1 MTDAPLE
8 SGSPDADEFTVVDVD
23 AADTHAL
30 RRFVLR
36 RGTPTDNV
44 NFATDAQPGTRH
56 LAIRDDT
63 GAVIATSTWFESE
76 APTAPGVRA
85 VQLRAMAVHDD
96 YQGRGL
102 GAILI
107 EAGTAHAVSLD
118 AALAWANARDSALGF
133 YTRQGFDVVG
143 DGFLTSDTRIP
154 HHVVVRVLD
163 QGSPSP

>member
-1 MTDAPLE
+1 MTDAPLDP
-8 SGSPDADEFTVVDVD
+8 GSQDAPEFTVVDVD

-56 LAIRDDT
+56 LSIRDDSGT
-63 GAVIATSTWFESE
+63 VIATSTWFESE

-107 EAGTAHAVSLD
+107 RAGAAHARSLG
-118 AALAWANARDSALGF
+118 AVLAWANARDSALGF
-133 YTRQGFDVVG
+133 YTRQGFEVVG
-143 DGFLTSDTRIP
+143 DGFLTTDTRIP

-163 QGSPSP
+163 P

>member
-1 MTDAPLE
+1 MTADPADALWNVE
-8 SGSPDADEFTVVDVD
+8 DVTSDETRE
-23 AADTHAL
+23 L

-44 NFATDAQPGTRH
+44 TFSTDDRPGTRH
-56 LAIRDDT
+56 LAIRDDAGT
-63 GAVIATSTWFESE
+63 VIATSTWFESE

-107 EAGTAHAVSLD
+107 EAGTAYAMSLG
-118 AALAWANARDSALGF
+118 AALAWANARDTALGF
-133 YTRQGFDVVG
+133 YTNEGFEVVG
-143 DGFLTSDTRIP
+143 DGFLTEDTRIP

-163 QGSPSP
+163 RDTPSN